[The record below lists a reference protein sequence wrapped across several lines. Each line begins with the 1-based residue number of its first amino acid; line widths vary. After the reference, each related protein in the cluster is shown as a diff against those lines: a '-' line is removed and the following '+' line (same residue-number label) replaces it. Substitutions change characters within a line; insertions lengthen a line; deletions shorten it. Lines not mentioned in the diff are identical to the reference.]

1 MGFGAGAVAPVAFG
15 AVLDWTNPM
24 IHGQGGYA
32 DWGWAF
38 SVLGLGGAGAVWA
51 ALRFG
56 RSRRQA
62 MRGHLN
68 PAGDKKT

>member
-1 MGFGAGAVAPVAFG
+1 VAPVAFG

-24 IHGQGGYA
+24 IHGQSVYA
-32 DWGWAF
+32 GWGWAF

-56 RSRRQA
+56 RSRRQE
-62 MRGHLN
+62 MRGQLN
-68 PAGDKKT
+68 PAGEKET